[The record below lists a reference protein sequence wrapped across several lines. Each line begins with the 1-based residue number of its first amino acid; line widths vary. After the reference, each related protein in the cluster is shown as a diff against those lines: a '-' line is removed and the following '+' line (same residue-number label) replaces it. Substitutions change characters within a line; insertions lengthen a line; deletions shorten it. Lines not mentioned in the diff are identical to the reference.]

1 MAYTLIANTG
11 LQFITTTMSI
21 KPRGFLSI
29 PGGMPLTYTFRE
41 YINFLHGMKVEFD
54 LCTHVDNPDCY
65 VQCSD
70 LREQNL
76 YKKMPGGVPDLDKFG
91 VLQIDPSVDLSIVNH
106 IGSTDPSLIM
116 INTFSN
122 LYITK
127 TKDDGSTISVT
138 AFEFLLNKWLPMPM
152 YELGV
157 NKQSN
162 NRPDGW
168 CRVKIEALTERPNP
182 QTGLQDF
189 RLTWA
194 FDTGLATDKGNAQY
208 RPFFDTNDDPSK
220 DYCLCNHA
228 DILLENFITLPGQG
242 NSPVSAYL
250 ANILGPSPDGGHQY
264 TYIGYYIYLINFLR
278 LLDGAAPKI
287 TLYNDAKIQ
296 QIPVDMS
303 IDIGNSR
310 TCAVVVEDG
319 DFTKTSMLRLT
330 DMTEPWRTYNNA
342 FDMRVVFRQATF
354 GDSFLNCGDDTLF
367 QYKSI
372 VRVGEEAKRLMR
384 CSYGNNNDT
393 IHFSNYSSPKRFL
406 WDDRKFEPNNNIGW
420 EFIVLPEDS
429 DRDARYHS
437 AYIAG
442 LSDYFDDEGHFLDP
456 PQIRVDQNGAHYSR
470 NSLMTFV
477 MIELL
482 QQANAYINSHSNR
495 TRWGNPQN
503 KRYLRHI
510 IVTCPTA
517 MTLKEQQVLRQS
529 AADAANYLCKV
540 FDGMSAIDV
549 TPSPEL
555 CAPIVNPIKLAAR
568 GWLYDEALANQLVYL
583 YSELNCKYS
592 CNAASFFDLKGHE
605 RQNLPF
611 NGKSLTIGTI
621 DIGAGT
627 TDVMV
632 TAYGQNGGTVT
643 PLPLYYDS
651 FYTAGD
657 DILHNLIQNIVLESE
672 NASGD
677 MEQGS
682 IFNSLKLRILK
693 MSPDEMLKIE
703 RVQKDFAND
712 VFNIR
717 DNDSTNLRIRLASTL
732 MNVYFGQSDP
742 HMTDY
747 DRRCRLDFNTQI
759 SLPIVL
765 FFLEQLKDNRPARKY
780 SYEDIFID
788 PKDPTKNQEPA
799 EYLLNHFK
807 ANFGFDFKDLKWNF
821 NPDEVG
827 RLVQSVMEGLI
838 KKFSAVMYTYRCD
851 VLVLS
856 GRPTGLKHLTDLLYK
871 YIPVEPHRMV
881 LLSNYKPGRWFPFN
895 DGRGFYD
902 EKQKAVVAVGALVG
916 YYASTTGFSGL
927 SLDFKLLGEKMTS
940 TAKII
945 GEYQDVPPSIGNVY
959 LTPANNNN
967 TITFSF
973 PHYIGC
979 KQLASPNYPA
989 RPIFVIETS
998 GGANSATIVLLRKDA
1013 DHAPESIEIINAI
1026 DSNGRNIPPSQIK
1039 IRLQTLAKE
1048 GNFWMDNGVFTLHIL
1063 GGVQYN
1069 NNLTNTVRNGNT
1081 GTH

>member
-11 LQFITTTMSI
+11 LQFITTDMSI
-21 KPRGFLSI
+21 KPGGFLTL
-29 PGGMPLTYTFRE
+29 PGGMPLNYTFRE
-41 YINFLHGMKVEFD
+41 YINVLHGMKVVFD
-54 LCTHVDNPDCY
+54 LCTQVHDPATNTDFY
-65 VQCSD
+65 VTCSD
-70 LREQNL
+70 LRDQNL
-76 YKKMPGGVPDLDKFG
+76 FKKMPGGTPDLDKFG
-91 VLQIDPSVDLSIVNH
+91 VLQIDPDVDLNIVNH
-106 IGSTDPSLIM
+106 IASTDPSLITV
-116 INTFSN
+116 NTFSN

-127 TKDDGSTISVT
+127 KKDDGSVINAT
-138 AFEFLLNKWLPMPM
+138 AFDLLLNKWLPMPM
-152 YELGV
+152 YELGIT
-157 NKQSN
+157 NQSN

-168 CRVKIEALTERPNP
+168 CRVKIEALTEKPNP
-182 QTGLQDF
+182 KTGLQDF

-194 FDTGLATDKGNAQY
+194 FDTGLATDDDNAQF
-208 RPFFDTNDDPSK
+208 RPFFDANDDPSK
-220 DYCLCNHA
+220 NYCLCNRA
-228 DILLENFITLPGQG
+228 DILLKNFISLPGEG
-242 NSPVSAYL
+242 ISPVSAYL
-250 ANILGPSPDGGHQY
+250 SNILGLNGGTTPQY

-278 LLDGAAPKI
+278 LFKGAAPEI

-296 QIPVDMS
+296 HIPVDMS

-319 DFTKTSMLRLT
+319 DFTKSSMLGLT
-330 DMTEPWRTYNNA
+330 NMTEPWDSYNNA

-354 GDSFLNCGDDTLF
+354 GDSFLNSGDDTLF

-384 CSYGNNNDT
+384 CSYGHDDAK
-393 IHFSNYSSPKRFL
+393 HLSNYSSPKRFL
-406 WDDRKFEPNNNIGW
+406 WDDRKFEPQNNVGW
-420 EFIVLPEDS
+420 EFVVLPEDS
-429 DRDARYHS
+429 DRDAKYHS

-442 LSDYFDDEGHFLDP
+442 LSDYFDDEGHFLDS
-456 PQIRVDQNGAHYSR
+456 PQIRVDPNGVHYSR

-482 QQANAYINSHSNR
+482 QQANAYINSCTYRKCRNENESCR
-495 TRWGNPQN
+495 
-503 KRYLRHI
+503 RYLRHI

-529 AADAANYLCKV
+529 AADAAKYLCKV
-540 FDGMSAIDV
+540 FAGMPTIKV

-555 CAPIVNPIKLAAR
+555 CAPIVNPIQLAER

-592 CNAASFFDLKGHE
+592 CNAESFFNLKGHE
-605 RQNLPF
+605 RPNLPF
-611 NGKSLTIGTI
+611 QGKSLTIGTI

-627 TDVMV
+627 TDVMI
-632 TAYGQNGGTVT
+632 TAYGQDGGTVT

-657 DILHNLIQNIVLESE
+657 DILHNLIQNIVLEGE
-672 NASGD
+672 NTSGD

-682 IFNSLKLRILK
+682 IYNSLKLRILK
-693 MSPDEMLKIE
+693 MSPDEMLEIE
-703 RVQKDFAND
+703 RVQNDFAND
-712 VFNIR
+712 VFKIR
-717 DNDSTNLRIRLASTL
+717 DNDSTNLRIKLASTL
-732 MNVYFGQSDP
+732 MHVNFGESDP

-759 SLPIVL
+759 SVPIVL

-780 SYEDIFID
+780 SYEDIFTD

-799 EYLLNHFK
+799 EYLMKHFK

-827 RLVQSVMEGLI
+827 RLVQGVMEGLI

-945 GEYQDVPPSIGNVY
+945 GEYKDVPPSIGNVY
-959 LTPANNNN
+959 LTPADNNKP
-967 TITFSF
+967 ITCSF

-979 KQLASPNYPA
+979 KQLASSNYPA
-989 RPIFVIETS
+989 RPIYVIETS

-1039 IRLQTLAKE
+1039 LRLQTLAKE
-1048 GNFWMDNGVFTLHIL
+1048 GTFWMDNGVFTLHIL
-1063 GGVQYN
+1063 GGVQ
-1069 NNLTNTVRNGNT
+1069 
-1081 GTH
+1081 